1 MMIFDAPSREQ
12 CTIKRGATS
21 TPMQALVLLNDP
33 QFIEASRVLAAR
45 MVTEGGETVEERIA
59 FAFQLA
65 TSRLPDRSELRLL
78 FDLFQEEKAE
88 FEANPEN
95 AKKLLSIGEYEI
107 EANISS
113 VDLAAYSVLANTILN
128 MTETILKG

>member
-1 MMIFDAPSREQ
+1 
-12 CTIKRGATS
+12 
-21 TPMQALVLLNDP
+21 VLLNDP

-45 MVTEGGETVEERIA
+45 MVSEGGKTVEERLI

-65 TSRLPDRSELRLL
+65 TSRIPDRSELDLL
-78 FDLFQEEKAE
+78 VDLFQEEQRD
-88 FEANPEN
+88 FEAHPED

-107 EANISS
+107 NTNISS